1 MSSSIPTWVLAV
13 VWLSIF
19 LGFLAGVIMRPGI
32 ETVMAGGAAALVL
45 LKIAYDYLYLGEDD
59 EDVAEMFE

>member
-1 MSSSIPTWVLAV
+1 MKPSVPTWVLAI
-13 VWLSIF
+13 VWASIF
-19 LGFLAGVIMRPGI
+19 LGFLAGVIMRPSI

-45 LKIAYDYLYLGEDD
+45 LKIAYDYLYLGDE